1 MLEFRILG
9 PTEVWNED
17 EQLQLGGPKQRAVLA
32 SCSSTP
38 AAVVSTDRLIDLL
51 WGGRR
56 RHCGVAS
63 IRLGSARD
71 ERRVTTV

>member
-32 SCSSTP
+32 LLLLE
-38 AAVVSTDRLIDLL
+38 AGRVVSTDRLIDLL

-63 IRLGSARD
+63 IRLG
-71 ERRVTTV
+71 

>member
-32 SCSSTP
+32 LLLLE
-38 AAVVSTDRLIDLL
+38 AGRVVSTDRLIDLL

-63 IRLGSARD
+63 IRIG
-71 ERRVTTV
+71 

>member
-32 SCSSTP
+32 LLLLE
-38 AAVVSTDRLIDLL
+38 AGRVVSTDRLIDLL